1 MSWSHK
7 PYILEQLAL
16 PTDREVWCAVVMA
29 TETTACCNL
38 NTWHWRLHSY
48 KADSRAQRM
57 GHQMENFKPN
67 VINISLGKRNLRWGW
82 NRGDAVRD
90 KRGEGV
96 VEINVEGW
104 NV

>member
-1 MSWSHK
+1 
-7 PYILEQLAL
+7 
-16 PTDREVWCAVVMA
+16 
-29 TETTACCNL
+29 
-38 NTWHWRLHSY
+38 
-48 KADSRAQRM
+48 
-57 GHQMENFKPN
+57 

-90 KRGEGV
+90 KRGEWV